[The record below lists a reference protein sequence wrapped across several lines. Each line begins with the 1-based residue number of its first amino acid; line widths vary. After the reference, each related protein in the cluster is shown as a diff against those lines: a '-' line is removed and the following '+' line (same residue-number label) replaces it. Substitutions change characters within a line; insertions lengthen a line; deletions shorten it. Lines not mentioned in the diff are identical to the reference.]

1 MSLQIWM
8 PLINDLHNQGLSNVS
23 ITATN
28 VTQSDD
34 GKLGKCY
41 QFTAANSSRIN
52 IAKEALT
59 SNTEVSIAMW
69 VKFTN
74 WNGGIRDYI
83 FSANDSGGNAYT
95 DQFFS
100 ITRNSAEG
108 TPEISTSLVV
118 ITNGSGLAIA
128 SGEDIPAKNT
138 WFHITCTY
146 KNSILTCY
154 LNGQQVAQKTN
165 ANITFANITNI
176 KIGGSYSANYSNILV
191 NDFRL
196 YDHCLSAKE
205 VEEIS
210 KGLVVHYM
218 LSPQNLIG
226 NLTTGQV
233 INSAGNAG
241 TPSNTAAWAVTDYIP
256 ISPGDTYLAEQLSA
270 GGSGGRIG
278 LYDSSKTNIRTIS
291 ITANQSNTITAADNE
306 RYIRLS
312 IRTTSDEA
320 NLNPMLYQTNGMIY
334 DCSGYC
340 NNGNIIGNIT
350 YTSPSPRYSNAMQ
363 FDGTSNAIA
372 AGRGGMVKD
381 AISVAWWGYMDDWS
395 NFKKCISS
403 LQGGG
408 YGFEPY
414 SSGTRL
420 GFSVYN
426 LNSSNTATVVRSY
439 IYLSSVTAN
448 CWHHFVGTFDGNNV
462 NLYKN
467 GKLVNSTTALD
478 NKIIYNET
486 NGLFIGAEAGDSAT
500 VPAEWVSGMK
510 PIKISDFR
518 IYSTA
523 LTENQVKELY
533 NTSMAIDANGNIFA
547 RELVEE

>member
-1 MSLQIWM
+1 
-8 PLINDLHNQGLSNVS
+8 
-23 ITATN
+23 
-28 VTQSDD
+28 
-34 GKLGKCY
+34 
-41 QFTAANSSRIN
+41 
-52 IAKEALT
+52 
-59 SNTEVSIAMW
+59 MW
-69 VKFTN
+69 VKFTS

-138 WFHITCTY
+138 WFHIACTY

-196 YDHCLSAKE
+196 YNHCLSAKE

-381 AISVAWWGYMDDWS
+381 AISVAWWGYMNDWS
-395 NFKKCISS
+395 NYKKLISC
-403 LQGGG
+403 LQTGGW
-408 YGFEPY
+408 GFEPSSNKMRWTVSTGTTHTAGGITSSQTLGSL
-414 SSGTRL
+414 SSG
-420 GFSVYN
+420 
-426 LNSSNTATVVRSY
+426 
-439 IYLSSVTAN
+439 
-448 CWHHFVGTFDGNNV
+448 WHHFVGTFDGNTKTV
-462 NLYKN
+462 
-467 GKLVNSTTALD
+467 
-478 NKIIYNET
+478 IIYIDGENKGSANTTYEIAYYNPS
-486 NGLFIGAEAGDSAT
+486 NGIFIGAEAGSSLS
-500 VPAEWVSGMK
+500 VPDFVESG
-510 PIKISDFR
+510 PVTISDFR

>member
-1 MSLQIWM
+1 M
-8 PLINDLHNQGLSNVS
+8 
-23 ITATN
+23 
-28 VTQSDD
+28 
-34 GKLGKCY
+34 
-41 QFTAANSSRIN
+41 
-52 IAKEALT
+52 
-59 SNTEVSIAMW
+59 
-69 VKFTN
+69 
-74 WNGGIRDYI
+74 I
-83 FSANDSGGNAYT
+83 F
-95 DQFFS
+95 
-100 ITRNSAEG
+100 
-108 TPEISTSLVV
+108 V
-118 ITNGSGLAIA
+118 
-128 SGEDIPAKNT
+128 
-138 WFHITCTY
+138 
-146 KNSILTCY
+146 
-154 LNGQQVAQKTN
+154 
-165 ANITFANITNI
+165 
-176 KIGGSYSANYSNILV
+176 
-191 NDFRL
+191 
-196 YDHCLSAKE
+196 
-205 VEEIS
+205 
-210 KGLVVHYM
+210 
-218 LSPQNLIG
+218 
-226 NLTTGQV
+226 QV

-278 LYDSSKTNIRTIS
+278 LYDSSKTNIRTVS
-291 ITANQSNTITAADNE
+291 ITANQSNIITAADNE

-312 IRTTSDEA
+312 IRTTSDEV
-320 NLNPMLYQTNGMIY
+320 NLNPMLYQTNGMVY

-340 NNGNIIGNIT
+340 NNGNIIGNIS
-350 YTSPSPRYSNAMQ
+350 YTSSSPRYSNAMQ

-381 AISVAWWGYMDDWS
+381 AISVAWWGYMDDWR

-408 YGFEPY
+408 YGFESY
-414 SSGTRL
+414 SAGTRL

-462 NLYKN
+462 NLYKD

-478 NKIIYNET
+478 NKIVYNET

-500 VPAEWVSGMK
+500 VPAEWVSNMD